1 MKNQVFCVGIATI
14 MAGGASAHLPA
25 LRLVVRDGGKCHR
38 CGAQPG
44 SGA

>member
-1 MKNQVFCVGIATI
+1 MKNQVFCVWLATI
-14 MAGGASAHLPA
+14 LAGGASAHLQT
-25 LRLVVRDGGKCHR
+25 LQLVVGDDGKCRR